1 MINKE
6 IEPIDEFTEEQQEV
20 LRSIRSSRI
29 IFPILI
35 GIAVVVYLFLKEFN
49 PEDFYK
55 IKWTSHAWLW
65 IGISFSLLI
74 LRHIAYATRLRI
86 LSEGVFSWKKCIE
99 LIFIW
104 EFSSAVTP
112 TSVGGSA
119 VAFFVL
125 SQEKLPAA
133 KTATIVLYTV
143 VLDTIFFVGLLPIL
157 LLLIGPTMIRPELTT
172 WTKIDIW
179 GYYFLIA
186 YVLMAIYGSVF
197 YYGLFVNPIQLKRFL
212 VGMTKIRLLKKFR
225 QKAIDLGNEMV
236 IASLEMK
243 QKHRSF
249 HLGAFAATATAWS
262 CRFLLLNCLIIALGN
277 MASTD
282 LFSQFSL
289 YGRLQTMFIV
299 IAFSPTPGGAGF
311 VEGLFFPFVSDY
323 VSNATSA
330 TIIATIWRLMTYYSY
345 LLIGA
350 IIIPNWIRQVINNR
364 KKKVAVQSDN
374 ENI

>member
-197 YYGLFVNPIQLKRFL
+197 YYGLFVNPIQLKRVL